1 MSVKYRKILD
11 QSGDEV
17 NQIIDAVR
25 SYPIELWHNGCAN
38 DWRPRS
44 VSMNDDATQW
54 KTGVIT
60 DEEKNI
66 VERAMGLFSAG
77 ESEVNNNIFLCEYLY
92 IKDGSCRQFLTR
104 KAFEESLHNDT
115 VAVCCETFMLD
126 EKTVAEAYKNVP
138 SVKAKSDFLLKNTS
152 DIFKNKDF
160 DITTIEGKR
169 EFVKNLVCYYV
180 ICEGIFFWTSFVLL
194 ASIFKQG
201 KLIGLHS
208 QIKYTLKDETNHLNF
223 GIWLLNEIKKDYPEV
238 FTKQF
243 QKSIID
249 LINEA
254 IELESDY
261 ARDVIPEPMMG
272 LSSDMVVQ
280 FVNYIGN
287 RRFEAI
293 GLDYKLPTDE
303 NPFPW
308 ISEVLEGKDMA
319 AFFETKETNYRKS
332 DVLDDDFDF

>member
-1 MSVKYRKILD
+1 
-11 QSGDEV
+11 
-17 NQIIDAVR
+17 
-25 SYPIELWHNGCAN
+25 
-38 DWRPRS
+38 
-44 VSMNDDATQW
+44 
-54 KTGVIT
+54 
-60 DEEKNI
+60 
-66 VERAMGLFSAG
+66 
-77 ESEVNNNIFLCEYLY
+77 
-92 IKDGSCRQFLTR
+92 
-104 KAFEESLHNDT
+104 
-115 VAVCCETFMLD
+115 MLD